1 MAASGRPFLPRRSS
15 AALCSVASQLS
26 CWKAQPSHTELLKR
40 FQRIFV
46 AGAAYRNA
54 RRAWLPRSRAW
65 LELTAADDGASPTS
79 DTIRAISWIVISK
92 ALTATLRVI

>member
-1 MAASGRPFLPRRSS
+1 MYPVTPSGTEGRGVDRRAVVAKVVGAAGPE
-15 AALCSVASQLS
+15 
-26 CWKAQPSHTELLKR
+26 AQGPSH
-40 FQRIFV
+40 
-46 AGAAYRNA
+46 
-54 RRAWLPRSRAW
+54 LPTDGTLGLSVVSAPATVLPMSRAW